1 MLFFCAN
8 IIFPIDI
15 YSVCRFIA
23 WSYKPILLEIREEEK
38 LKEPT
43 YLFLVQNGAKKDFN
57 KIFNSL
63 IIWLN
68 NQEQGTLFQIL

>member
-23 WSYKPILLEIREEEK
+23 WASKPKLLEIREEEK

-68 NQEQGTLFQIL
+68 NQEQGTLFQIF

>member
-1 MLFFCAN
+1 MQILFFQL
-8 IIFPIDI
+8 I
-15 YSVCRFIA
+15 YIRYVDLL
-23 WSYKPILLEIREEEK
+23 PILLEIREEEK
-38 LKEPT
+38 LIEPT